1 MDKLS
6 DLILKS
12 ETTYNE
18 NLGKKLSYNPVKDL
32 IALKHFTVGRKFF

>member
-18 NLGKKLSYNPVKDL
+18 NLGKNYPITQPK
-32 IALKHFTVGRKFF
+32 T

>member
-18 NLGKKLSYNPVKDL
+18 NLGKKLSYNPAKDL